1 MGDVTSRRI
10 VHPGL
15 GAKKTTLNLSVS
27 KPGSEFAQHVHDYS
41 DDTILVL
48 EGEVNLRQGDSLHLF
63 KAGESAFVPTGQIHG
78 TVTAGK
84 SEATMISFQNPP
96 DLILYTGA
104 RDSKRPGAAAP
115 KGDITPGAVKY
126 VNFQNKNGAFTGPEI
141 GSNRASGA
149 HRKLKHNEKFKTTVA
164 TEPLQKK
171 IVSLEY
177 DNMAAVYF
185 TTSGAESNESAFK
198 FARYHWKRLG
208 KPDKVKI
215 ISRRYGYHGVTM
227 AAMSATSLPNYQKMF
242 GPMVPGFL
250 QVSPPYPY
258 RWPGNGDAGIGAA
271 DAVEEA
277 ILAEGADT
285 VAAIIAEPVI
295 GSGGVIVPPP
305 TYFPRLREICDRH
318 GVLLIADE
326 VITGFGR
333 TGQWFGLGHWGVQP
347 DLMSFAKGVT
357 SGYLPLGG
365 VIISKAMHKVLQDAP
380 AEEKFMHAATYSGH
394 PVCCAVGLANIDI
407 IEQEGMVERARVQGD
422 RFRAGLETLLTL
434 PNVGEVRGIGML
446 AAIELVEEKGSKSP
460 AKGLGAR
467 VVAEAANRG
476 LILRLRAAADG
487 PPASGDTLC
496 LAPPLPTPEAT
507 LDRIVQIVGDSIQAV
522 T

>member
-1 MGDVTSRRI
+1 MNDLAPNHDLLTASDQRHLI
-10 VHPGL
+10 HPL
-15 GAKKTTLNLSVS
+15 HHPKDHAGAKMYVSGKGAMLRTADGREYIDALSS
-27 KPGSEFAQHVHDYS
+27 
-41 DDTILVL
+41 LWN
-48 EGEVNLRQGDSLHLF
+48 VNIG
-63 KAGESAFVPTGQIHG
+63 HG
-78 TVTAGK
+78 RK
-84 SEATMISFQNPP
+84 ELAT
-96 DLILYTGA
+96 
-104 RDSKRPGAAAP
+104 AAASQMETLAYASAYA
-115 KGDITPGAVKY
+115 G
-126 VNFQNKNGAFTGPEI
+126 FT
-141 GSNRASGA
+141 
-149 HRKLKHNEKFKTTVA
+149 NEPA
-164 TEPLQKK
+164 IRLAEK
-171 IVSLEY
+171 IVSLAY

-185 TTSGAESNESAFK
+185 TTGGAESNESAFK
-198 FARYHWKRLG
+198 FARYHWKRMG

-242 GPMVPGFL
+242 GPVMPNFL
-250 QVSPPYPY
+250 QVAPPYPF

-295 GSGGVIVPPP
+295 GSGGVIVPPD
-305 TYFPRLREICDRH
+305 TYWPRLREICDRH
-318 GVLLIADE
+318 GVLIIADE

-333 TGQWFGLGHWGVQP
+333 TGSWFGLTHWGVRP

-365 VIISKAMHKVLQDAP
+365 VIISKHMHEVLLDAP
-380 AEEKFMHAATYSGH
+380 ADEKFMHAATYSGH

-407 IEQEGMVERARVQGD
+407 LEKEGMVERARVQGD
-422 RFRAGLETLLTL
+422 RFRAGLGTLLSL

-446 AAIELVEEKGSKSP
+446 AAIELVEDKGSKAP
-460 AKGLGAR
+460 AKGLGAKI
-467 VVAEAANRG
+467 VAEAAKRG

-496 LAPPLPTPEAT
+496 FAPPLPTPEAT